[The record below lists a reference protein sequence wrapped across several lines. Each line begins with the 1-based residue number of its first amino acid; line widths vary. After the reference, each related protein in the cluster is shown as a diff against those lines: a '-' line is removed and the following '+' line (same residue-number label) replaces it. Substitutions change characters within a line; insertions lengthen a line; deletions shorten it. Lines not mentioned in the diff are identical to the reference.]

1 MWNEFK
7 EFALKGNALSLAIGV
22 IIGAAF
28 GKIVDALVN
37 DIIMPILGIAG
48 KADFSNYYVPLSSAV
63 TATNLADARKQGGVL
78 AYGDFITVVINF
90 LIVAI
95 ALFVVIK
102 GINTLT
108 RKAAKEPCRAANPGS
123 RSPDADPRPAGQ
135 ARRLAPAVGLSRGYA
150 AASDAASLFRS
161 MRAALRFRATQKD
174 ACATTPA
181 LRSTSAEASAGFAPK
196 PASATS
202 AAPTAIWTEP

>member
-1 MWNEFK
+1 MWQEFK

-37 DIIMPILGIAG
+37 DLIMPIIGIAG

-78 AYGDFITVVINF
+78 AYGDFISVVINF
-90 LIVAI
+90 LIVAV

-102 GINTLT
+102 GINALNRAPKATKPEEPPPPSPEVVLLT
-108 RKAAKEPCRAANPGS
+108 QIRDELAK
-123 RSPDADPRPAGQ
+123 RPA
-135 ARRLAPAVGLSRGYA
+135 
-150 AASDAASLFRS
+150 
-161 MRAALRFRATQKD
+161 
-174 ACATTPA
+174 
-181 LRSTSAEASAGFAPK
+181 
-196 PASATS
+196 
-202 AAPTAIWTEP
+202 

>member
-28 GKIVDALVN
+28 GKIVDALVS
-37 DIIMPILGIAG
+37 DIIMPIIGIAG
-48 KADFSNYYVPLSSAV
+48 HADFSNYYIPLSSAV
-63 TATNLADARKQGGVL
+63 NATNLEDARKQGGVL

-90 LIVAI
+90 AIVAA

-108 RKAAKEPCRAANPGS
+108 KQAAKEPPV
-123 RSPDADPRPAGQ
+123 PAPPTQ
-135 ARRLAPAVGLSRGYA
+135 EVVLLTQIRDELAKR
-150 AASDAASLFRS
+150 
-161 MRAALRFRATQKD
+161 
-174 ACATTPA
+174 
-181 LRSTSAEASAGFAPK
+181 
-196 PASATS
+196 
-202 AAPTAIWTEP
+202 

>member
-1 MWNEFK
+1 MWEEFK

-48 KADFSNYYVPLSSAV
+48 KADFTNYYVPLSGKV

-90 LIVAI
+90 LIVAV
-95 ALFVVIK
+95 ALFAAIK
-102 GINTLT
+102 AINMMT
-108 RKAAKEPCRAANPGS
+108 RQAAKEPPPPAPPTQEVVLLTEIRDQLAN
-123 RSPDADPRPAGQ
+123 
-135 ARRLAPAVGLSRGYA
+135 RGA
-150 AASDAASLFRS
+150 
-161 MRAALRFRATQKD
+161 
-174 ACATTPA
+174 
-181 LRSTSAEASAGFAPK
+181 
-196 PASATS
+196 
-202 AAPTAIWTEP
+202 

>member
-37 DIIMPILGIAG
+37 DVIMPIIGIAG

-63 TATNLADARKQGGVL
+63 TATNLTDARKQGGVL
-78 AYGDFITVVINF
+78 AYGDFISVVINF

-95 ALFVVIK
+95 ALFIVIK
-102 GINTLT
+102 GINMMT
-108 RKAAKEPCRAANPGS
+108 RQAAKEPP
-123 RSPDADPRPAGQ
+123 SPAPPTQEVVLLTEIRDQ
-135 ARRLAPAVGLSRGYA
+135 LAKRGA
-150 AASDAASLFRS
+150 
-161 MRAALRFRATQKD
+161 
-174 ACATTPA
+174 
-181 LRSTSAEASAGFAPK
+181 
-196 PASATS
+196 
-202 AAPTAIWTEP
+202 